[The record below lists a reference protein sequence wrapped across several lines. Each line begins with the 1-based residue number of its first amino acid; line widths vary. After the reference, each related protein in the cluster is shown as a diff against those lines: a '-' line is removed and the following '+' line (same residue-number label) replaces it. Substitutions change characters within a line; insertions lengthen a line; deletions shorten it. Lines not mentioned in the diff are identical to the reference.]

1 MPEDIDPFMAELAAA
16 AEAAEADQ
24 QRKAKE
30 RDDRLTKE
38 ILDRSRRQ
46 IAEGQAKDA
55 IDRQNAPFAAA
66 AEDPQVKHLRLQREW
81 KIEQNSRDK
90 EAFRRKALSGTSG
103 MNASAPVQYSK
114 TEIVTGVYQDSKTGW
129 FFTVDGRRIS
139 AEEAGALIAST
150 VAHQNFVKEQTELAN
165 SKEILVPKF
174 TTKKYMGNVQ
184 SFFINEIEQFR
195 DIFNDADRDTT
206 INIHKVQDNIP
217 AGVFTNYL
225 SRKSATNAAGDP
237 IMGGFIHATPAQL
250 AHLQPLLRFFMVD
263 EQGNQDEIYF
273 SDYTTAAYAK
283 RIADLRAGGSIE
295 TILAPR
301 SQRGADA
308 GIKSF
313 TWNYNNKHEGDY
325 IIEASLEL
333 YFGTLAEL
341 ANINYLQFL
350 FPTGNAAELA
360 PEINKKI
367 TSISAAEKNRALPT
381 GNLQKTALEKLTAK
395 IEVYQTLLSKGN
407 SKIKT
412 LQESQKEDIAAR
424 KKEFRQLKVVTGWS
438 LPKGNQ
444 AELRKSFDSRGQYE
458 AFRRGIEAT
467 SRAIFLNLYDYN
479 VEFQQ
484 EGPTTLS
491 LKYLGSSDNYL
502 ATGGSDIFGSNNYKD
517 SDNVLMD
524 QETEVSTAGFINFD
538 GRIIDNEAG
547 SDSEEVSRVQANGVA
562 TDPLNSLDP
571 YLNSVPRGRN
581 SQGENTIRVTLA
593 GLKAAQELALS
604 LLKAANLKK
613 LDPNSE
619 PITGIRRRGEYIVL
633 LYDRARNIRLRDLYS
648 QFLRK
653 MIDSKAVYKARIE
666 LGDTLPAKAKIILN
680 PAVVTAQERSSEIG
694 RIETERQ
701 QSLPQDS
708 TSTNTALFTPV
719 STLEPETDSSTL
731 VYYMRFGDILRSAM
745 ANADLRE
752 DISLVL
758 GNVKNKS
765 GTEYSLYDLP
775 ITLDTFG
782 QYFYNRVVATKL
794 KSYPFRNFLD
804 DMLGLVARTI
814 NQNPET
820 AERISFDYT
829 VVSSAKTGKG
839 LGFKLDDD
847 QLGDIGL
854 GEINPLKSGGVKFHH
869 FYNIFTRRTSHKNR
883 KGKRRQDESEGI
895 FHYVIGTDRGL
906 AKNYNFSRQDTQ
918 YFQEMLIESNN
929 AEDQIQALFLP
940 QNVNIQ
946 MFGNGLH
953 KNGDLLFVDS
963 RPSLGTFAGPVLGIG
978 GYYRVIR
985 SSHSISNRGY
995 ETNVECVFELRVV
1008 N

>member
-1 MPEDIDPFMAELAAA
+1 MPEDIDPRIAELAAA
-16 AEAAEADQ
+16 AEADQ
-24 QRKAKE
+24 ERKERELYDRLAKE
-30 RDDRLTKE
+30 AMDK
-38 ILDRSRRQ
+38 SRRKVAQ
-46 IAEGQAKDA
+46 TQAKEA
-55 IDRQNAPFAAA
+55 TDRANAPFTSD
-66 AEDPQVKHLRLQREW
+66 EDPYTRDLRLRREW
-81 KIEQNSRDK
+81 EIKQSSELPTPVMTDPQ
-90 EAFRRKALSGTSG
+90 E
-103 MNASAPVQYSK
+103 ASAPVQSNL
-114 TEIVTGVYQDSKTGW
+114 TEVVTGVYIDQRSGQ
-129 FFTVDGRRIS
+129 FFTADGRSIP
-139 AEEAGALIAST
+139 AEEADIATSNVQTTGASLQDNES
-150 VAHQNFVKEQTELAN
+150 LAAGQARPLPN
-165 SKEILVPKF
+165 LA
-174 TTKKYMGNVQ
+174 TKKYMENVQ
-184 SFFINEIEQFR
+184 SLFINEIGQFR
-195 DIFNDADRDTT
+195 DVFNNADRDTT
-206 INIHKVQDNIP
+206 INIHKLRDDIP
-217 AGVFTNYL
+217 AGVFANYM

-237 IMGGFIHATPAQL
+237 ILGGFIHATPAQL

-273 SDYTTAAYAK
+273 SDHTTAAYAK
-283 RIADLRAGGSIE
+283 KIADLRAGGSIE

-313 TWNYNNKHEGDY
+313 TWDYNNKHEGDY
-325 IIEASLEL
+325 IIEANLEL

-360 PEINKKI
+360 PEINEKI
-367 TSISAAEKNRALPT
+367 TSIGAAEKNRALPT
-381 GNLQKTALEKLTAK
+381 GNLQKTALEKLTVK
-395 IEVYQTLLSKGN
+395 IKVYETLLSRGN
-407 SKIKT
+407 SKIKA
-412 LQESQKEDIAAR
+412 LQEGQKEDLAAR

-502 ATGGSDIFGSNNYKD
+502 STGGSDIFGSNNYNG
-517 SDNVLMD
+517 SDNILMD
-524 QETEVSTAGFINFD
+524 QETEVSTAGFINFED
-538 GRIIDNEAG
+538 KIIDNTAS
-547 SDSEEVSRVQANGVA
+547 SDSDKVSRAQANA
-562 TDPLNSLDP
+562 FALDPLKSLDP
-571 YLNSVPRGRN
+571 YLNSVPQGRN
-581 SQGENTIRVTLA
+581 SQGENTIKVTLA

-604 LLKAANLKK
+604 LLKVADLKK
-613 LDPNSE
+613 LDPNSK
-619 PITGIRRRGEYIVL
+619 PVTSIRRRGEYIVL
-633 LYDRARNIRLRDLYS
+633 LYNRARNIRLRDLYS
-648 QFLRK
+648 QFLRR
-653 MIDSKAVYKARIE
+653 MIDTKSVYRAQVE
-666 LGDTLPAKAKIILN
+666 LGDTLPAKTKIILD
-680 PAVVTAQERSSEIG
+680 PAVVTARERSTEIS
-694 RIETERQ
+694 RIETDRQ

-708 TSTNTALFTPV
+708 TPANVAFFTPM
-719 STLEPETDSSTL
+719 STIEPETGSSTS

-758 GNVKNKS
+758 GNVQNKN

-794 KSYPFRNFLD
+794 KSYPFRRFLD
-804 DMLGLVARTI
+804 DMLGLVARMI
-814 NQNPET
+814 NLSPET

-829 VVSSAKTGKG
+829 VVSSAKAGNG
-839 LGFKLDDD
+839 LGFKLSAD
-847 QLGDIGL
+847 QLGDVGL

-869 FYNIFTRRTSHKNR
+869 FYNIFTRRASHKNR
-883 KGKRRQDESEGI
+883 KGNRRQDESEGI

-918 YFQEMLIESNN
+918 YFQEMLIESNSDN
-929 AEDQIQALFLP
+929 DQIQALFLP
-940 QNVNIQ
+940 QNVSIQ
-946 MFGNGLH
+946 MFGNGIH

-963 RPSLGTFAGPVLGIG
+963 RPSLGSFAGPVLGIG

-985 SSHSISNRGY
+985 SSHAISNRGY
-995 ETNVECVFELRVV
+995 ETSVDCVFELRVV